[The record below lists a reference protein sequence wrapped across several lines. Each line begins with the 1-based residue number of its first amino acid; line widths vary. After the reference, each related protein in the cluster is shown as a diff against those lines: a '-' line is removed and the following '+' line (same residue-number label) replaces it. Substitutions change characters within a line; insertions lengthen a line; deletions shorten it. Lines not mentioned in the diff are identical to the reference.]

1 MDQNILTLMDLTFYH
16 GSGEREKNQRSKMCS
31 MSEVVS
37 FMEKHKIGKGNGE
50 FGAVRMGDSN
60 FK

>member
-1 MDQNILTLMDLTFYH
+1 
-16 GSGEREKNQRSKMCS
+16 

-37 FMEKHKIGKGNGE
+37 FMEKHKIGKSDGDSW
-50 FGAVRMGDSN
+50 AVRMGDSN